1 MDPHG
6 VLERVQLVSAKHLRG
21 LFAWEVSQDDDAND
35 LVAAMTSS
43 P

>member
-1 MDPHG
+1 
-6 VLERVQLVSAKHLRG
+6 VLERVQLANAKHLRG
-21 LFAWEVSQDDDAND
+21 LWAWVVSQDDDAND